1 MDGVFLYIL
10 GVLIIVVGVAVS
22 IGLHEVGHLVPAK
35 AFGVRVTQYMI
46 GFGPTVFSR
55 RKGETEY
62 GVKAI
67 PLGGYISMIGMFP
80 PQSSRAGT
88 SSTGIAQLVGPD
100 SRRPAGAT
108 PATDPADPAGTATT
122 TAPTPAGDDAEDRA
136 GRGFFDLLVQ
146 DARRAS
152 ADSVGDEEH
161 RAFYRLSV
169 PKRMVIMLGGP
180 AMNFLLA
187 IVLFAVVLCGFG
199 VTTPTTTVGQVN
211 ACIVPAGSTASTD
224 AATCPAGAP
233 AAPGAAAGLQPGDTV
248 VSIDGTDISA
258 WDQVTGIVR
267 VSAGRELDVVV
278 ERDGARQTLAITP
291 VLTEQAVI
299 GSRGAPE
306 VDEQGRPVTR
316 EVGLI
321 GFTPTQ
327 AVQRQPLSAAF
338 TTTGENMAAVGNLIL
353 NLPQRLV
360 DVGRA
365 AFGGGERDPNGPMS
379 VVGVGRVAGEIASL
393 DETPVASRASAMIGL
408 VASLNVA
415 LGMINLLP
423 LLPLDGGHVLGA
435 VVEGVRRFLAKLLG
449 RRDPGPVDVAKLM
462 PLTFVVVIL
471 FGAMSALLIFA
482 DLVNPVRLT

>member
-35 AFGVRVTQYMI
+35 LFGVRVTQYMI
-46 GFGPTVFSR
+46 GFGPTIFSR

-100 SRRPAGAT
+100 TRRDAADAGS
-108 PATDPADPAGTATT
+108 P
-122 TAPTPAGDDAEDRA
+122 TAPDADDRA

-146 DARRAS
+146 DARQAS
-152 ADSVGDEEH
+152 AESVGDEED
-161 RAFYRLSV
+161 RAFYKLSV

-180 AMNFLLA
+180 AMNFILA
-187 IVLFAVVLCGFG
+187 IVLFAIVLCGFG
-199 VTTPTTTVGQVN
+199 VTTSTTTVGQVN
-211 ACIVPAGSTASTD
+211 ACIVPAGSTASAD
-224 AATCPAGAP
+224 AGTCPAGAP
-233 AAPGAAAGLQPGDTV
+233 EAPGAAAGLQPGDTI
-248 VSIDGTDISA
+248 VSIDGSPVTA
-258 WDQVTGIVR
+258 WDQVTSTVQA
-267 VSAGRELDVVV
+267 SAGKELDVVV
-278 ERDGARQTLAITP
+278 QRGGARQTLAITP
-291 VLTEQAVI
+291 VLTQQAVI

-306 VDEQGRPVTR
+306 VDEQGKPVTR

-321 GFTPTQ
+321 GFSPTQ
-327 AVQRQPLSAAF
+327 AVQQQPLSAAF

-435 VVEGVRRFLAKLLG
+435 IVEGVRRFLAKAFG

-462 PLTFVVVIL
+462 PLTFVVVIV

>member
-46 GFGPTVFSR
+46 GFGPTILSR
-55 RKGETEY
+55 RRGETEY

-100 SRRPAGAT
+100 TRRGAAPDAGSPPA
-108 PATDPADPAGTATT
+108 PDAD
-122 TAPTPAGDDAEDRA
+122 DRA

-146 DARRAS
+146 DARQAS
-152 ADSVGDEEH
+152 AESIGDEED
-161 RAFYRLSV
+161 RAFYKLPV
-169 PKRMVIMLGGP
+169 LKRMVIMLGGP
-180 AMNFLLA
+180 AMNFVLA

-199 VTTPTTTVGQVN
+199 VTMPTTTVGQVN
-211 ACIVPAGSTASTD
+211 ACIVPAGSSASAD
-224 AATCPAGAP
+224 PATCPAGAP
-233 AAPGAAAGLQPGDTV
+233 AAPGAAAGLMPGDTI
-248 VSIDGTDISA
+248 VSIDGTPVTA
-258 WDQVTGIVR
+258 WDQVTSTVR
-267 VSAGRELDVVV
+267 ASAGRELDVVV
-278 ERDGARQTLAITP
+278 DRDGAQQTLAITP
-291 VLTEQAVI
+291 VLSEQQVT

-435 VVEGVRRFLAKLLG
+435 IVEGVRRSVAKAFG

-462 PLTFVVVIL
+462 PVTFVVVIL

>member
-35 AFGVRVTQYMI
+35 LFGVRVTQYMI
-46 GFGPTVFSR
+46 GFGPTILSR

-100 SRRPAGAT
+100 SRRGAADAGSPAA
-108 PATDPADPAGTATT
+108 PDAD
-122 TAPTPAGDDAEDRA
+122 DRA

-146 DARRAS
+146 DARQAS
-152 ADSVGDEEH
+152 AESVGDEED
-161 RAFYRLSV
+161 RAFYKLPV
-169 PKRMVIMLGGP
+169 LKRMVIMLGGP
-180 AMNFLLA
+180 AMNFILA
-187 IVLFAVVLCGFG
+187 IVLFAIVLCGFG

-211 ACIVPAGSTASTD
+211 ACIVPAGSTASAD

-233 AAPGAAAGLQPGDTV
+233 AAPGAAAGLQPGDTI
-248 VSIDGTDISA
+248 VSIDGTPITA
-258 WDQVTGIVR
+258 WDQVTSTVQ
-267 VSAGRELDVVV
+267 VSAGKELDVVV

-291 VLTEQAVI
+291 VLTEQAVP

-306 VDEQGRPVTR
+306 VDEQGNPVTR

-321 GFTPTQ
+321 GFSPTQ
-327 AVQRQPLSAAF
+327 AVQQQPLSAAF

-353 NLPQRLV
+353 HLPQRLV

-435 VVEGVRRFLAKLLG
+435 IVEGVRRFFAKAFG

-462 PLTFVVVIL
+462 PLTFVVVIV

>member
-46 GFGPTVFSR
+46 GFGPTIFSR
-55 RKGETEY
+55 RRGETEY

-100 SRRPAGAT
+100 ARRGAADAAT
-108 PATDPADPAGTATT
+108 PTAAD
-122 TAPTPAGDDAEDRA
+122 DRA

-146 DARRAS
+146 DARQAS
-152 ADSVGDEEH
+152 AESIGDDED
-161 RAFYRLSV
+161 RAFYKLPV
-169 PKRMVIMLGGP
+169 LKRMVIMLGGP

-187 IVLFAVVLCGFG
+187 ILLFAVVLCGFG

-211 ACIVPAGSTASTD
+211 ACIVPAGSTASGD
-224 AATCPAGAP
+224 AATCPPGAP
-233 AAPGAAAGLQPGDTV
+233 EAPGAAAGLEPGDTV
-248 VSIDGTDISA
+248 VSIDGTPVTA
-258 WDQVTGIVR
+258 WDQVTSTVR
-267 VSAGRELDVVV
+267 ASAGRELDVVV

-291 VLTEQAVI
+291 VLSEQAVI
-299 GSRGAPE
+299 GARGAPE
-306 VDEQGRPVTR
+306 VDEQGDPVTR

-338 TTTGENMAAVGNLIL
+338 TTTGENMAAVGELIL

-435 VVEGVRRFLAKLLG
+435 IVEGVRRFLAKLLG

-462 PLTFVVVIL
+462 PVTFVVVIL

>member
-35 AFGVRVTQYMI
+35 LFGVRVTQYMI
-46 GFGPTVFSR
+46 GFGPTIFSR
-55 RKGETEY
+55 RRGETEY

-100 SRRPAGAT
+100 SRRGADAASPAA
-108 PATDPADPAGTATT
+108 PDAD
-122 TAPTPAGDDAEDRA
+122 DRA

-146 DARRAS
+146 DARQAS
-152 ADSVGDEEH
+152 AESVGDEED
-161 RAFYRLSV
+161 RAFYKLPV
-169 PKRMVIMLGGP
+169 LKRMVIMLGGP

-187 IVLFAVVLCGFG
+187 IVLFAIVLCGFG

-211 ACIVPAGSTASTD
+211 ACIVPAGSTASAD

-233 AAPGAAAGLQPGDTV
+233 EAPGAAAGLQPGDTI
-248 VSIDGTDISA
+248 VSIDGEPITA
-258 WDQVTGIVR
+258 WDQVTGRVQ
-267 VSAGRELDVVV
+267 VSAGTELDVVV

-291 VLTEQAVI
+291 VLTQQAVI
-299 GSRGAPE
+299 GQRGAPE
-306 VDEQGRPVTR
+306 VDEQGNPVTR

-321 GFTPTQ
+321 GFSPTQ
-327 AVQRQPLSAAF
+327 AVQQQPLSAAF

-435 VVEGVRRFLAKLLG
+435 IVEGVRRFLAKAFG

>member
-35 AFGVRVTQYMI
+35 LFGVRVTQYMI

-100 SRRPAGAT
+100 ARRGAPDGAGSPPAVA
-108 PATDPADPAGTATT
+108 AEAD
-122 TAPTPAGDDAEDRA
+122 DRA

-146 DARRAS
+146 DARQAS
-152 ADSVGDEEH
+152 AESVGDEED
-161 RAFYRLSV
+161 RAFYRLPV
-169 PKRMVIMLGGP
+169 LKRMVIMLGGP

-199 VTTPTTTVGQVN
+199 VTMPTTTVGQVN

-224 AATCPAGAP
+224 AATCPEGAP
-233 AAPGAAAGLQPGDTV
+233 AAPGAAAGLEPGDTV
-248 VSIDGTDISA
+248 VSIDGTAITA

-267 VSAGRELDVVV
+267 RSAGQELDVVV
-278 ERDGARQTLAITP
+278 DRDGARQTLAITP
-291 VLTEQAVI
+291 VLTEQAVL
-299 GSRGAPE
+299 GARGAPE
-306 VDEQGRPVTR
+306 VDEQGQPVTR

-327 AVQRQPLSAAF
+327 AVQQQPLSAAF

-393 DETPVASRASAMIGL
+393 DETPVASRASAMLGL

-435 VVEGVRRFLAKLLG
+435 IVEGVRRFVARVLG

>member
-35 AFGVRVTQYMI
+35 LFGVRVTQYMI

-100 SRRPAGAT
+100 TRRDAADAGS
-108 PATDPADPAGTATT
+108 P
-122 TAPTPAGDDAEDRA
+122 TAPDADDRA

-146 DARRAS
+146 DARQAS
-152 ADSVGDEEH
+152 AESVGDEED
-161 RAFYRLSV
+161 RAFYKLSV

-187 IVLFAVVLCGFG
+187 ILLFAVVLCGFG

-211 ACIVPAGSTASTD
+211 ACIVPAGSTASAD
-224 AATCPAGAP
+224 AATCPDGAP
-233 AAPGAAAGLQPGDTV
+233 EAPGAAAGLQPGDTI
-248 VSIDGTDISA
+248 VSIDGSPITA
-258 WDQVTGIVR
+258 WDQVTSTVQA
-267 VSAGRELDVVV
+267 SAGKELDVVV
-278 ERDGARQTLAITP
+278 ERGGARQTLAITP
-291 VLTEQAVI
+291 VLTQQAVP

-306 VDEQGRPVTR
+306 VDEQGNPVTR

-321 GFTPTQ
+321 GFSPTQ
-327 AVQRQPLSAAF
+327 AVQQQPLSAAF

-435 VVEGVRRFLAKLLG
+435 IVEGVRRFLAKAFG

-462 PLTFVVVIL
+462 PLTFVVVIV